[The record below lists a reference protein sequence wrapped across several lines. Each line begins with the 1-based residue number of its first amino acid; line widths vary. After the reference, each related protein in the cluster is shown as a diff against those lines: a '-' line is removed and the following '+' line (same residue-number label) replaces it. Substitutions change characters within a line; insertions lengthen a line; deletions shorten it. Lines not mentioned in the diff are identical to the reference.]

1 MPNRLPG
8 MVREH
13 LNPRM
18 RLRRAGLGLV
28 AVCVVVI
35 AAYGVSQ
42 VFGEDRPANPGI
54 DNATGLFRQSA
65 INWPLCTVF
74 IVLGAIILLALVME
88 ASS

>member
-1 MPNRLPG
+1 

-13 LNPRM
+13 LRPER

-42 VFGEDRPANPGI
+42 VFGEKRAATPGI
-54 DNATGLFRQSA
+54 DNATGLYRQSA

-74 IVLGAIILLALVME
+74 ILLGAIILFALMIE